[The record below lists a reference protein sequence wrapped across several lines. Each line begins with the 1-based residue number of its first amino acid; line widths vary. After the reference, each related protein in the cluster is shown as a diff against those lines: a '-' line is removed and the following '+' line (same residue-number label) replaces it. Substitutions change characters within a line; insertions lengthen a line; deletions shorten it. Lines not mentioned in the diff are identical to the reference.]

1 MQVLYI
7 ILGAL
12 AILILGL
19 FVFSL
24 YLPSRLKI
32 ERSLVI
38 DARPEVV
45 FREVDTLRNW
55 ERWSPW
61 HQLDPAMKLV
71 YGEKSSGAGA
81 SYSWESRKRNV
92 GRGSLIITES
102 RPYEYI
108 GIHINFMEKGSS
120 KGYFRFEPAGERTR
134 VIWGME
140 MAVGQN
146 PARKVMGLM
155 MDKWIGRDFERGLQ
169 QLAAASTAEGQL
181 H

>member
-12 AILILGL
+12 AMLILGL

-32 ERSLVI
+32 ERALLMV
-38 DARPEVV
+38 ARPEVI
-45 FREVDTLRNW
+45 FREVDTIRNW

-61 HQLDPAMKLV
+61 YQLDPEMKIV
-71 YGEKSSGAGA
+71 YGEKESGAGA
-81 SYSWESRKRNV
+81 SYSWESKKRNV

-108 GIHINFMEKGSS
+108 GLHINFMEQGPS
-120 KGYFRFEPAGERTR
+120 KGYFRFEPAGDNTR
-134 VIWGME
+134 VTWGME
-140 MAVGQN
+140 VTIGQH
-146 PARKVMGLM
+146 PARKFMGLM

-169 QLAAASTAEGQL
+169 KLEEASRI
-181 H
+181 

>member
-19 FVFSL
+19 FLFSL

-38 DARPEVV
+38 EARPEVV

-71 YGEKSSGAGA
+71 YGEKERGTGA
-81 SYSWESRKRNV
+81 SYSWESKKRNV
-92 GRGSLIITES
+92 GRGSLMITES

-108 GIHINFMEKGSS
+108 SININFTDHGAS
-120 KGYFRFEPAGERTR
+120 KGHFRFEPVGEDTR
-134 VIWGME
+134 VIWVME

-146 PARKVMGLM
+146 PARKMIGLM
-155 MDKWIGRDFERGLQ
+155 MDKWVGRDFERGLQ
-169 QLAAASTAEGQL
+169 QLAVAASG
-181 H
+181 